1 VGKKRDSLDEL
12 PESAGLWQFGEFELD
27 QRSRE
32 LRCGG
37 GPLELEPKPF
47 NLLVLLLHNA
57 GELVTKE
64 ELFDSLWRGS
74 IVTDSVLTRCVSKLR
89 QALGD
94 SAGKR
99 IITVHGYG
107 YRLQGEVRHL
117 DDEAPPPQDLAA
129 GAQPEPGDPLP
140 YRSGWRYE
148 KRLGGHGHTWRI
160 VSNDG
165 SQRRVVKQASSVA
178 EAHSLY
184 REHSLYSVLFRAYGE
199 SGPFVRVLELIA
211 HETLPA
217 LEFEYLPAGSLGDWY
232 LDCGGADGVSLE
244 CRIDLAIQIAEA
256 LNAVH
261 QAGILH
267 KDLKPSNLLI
277 EIDSQGA
284 PRVRLADFG
293 TGHLLQRSRLIEL
306 GLTRGLFP
314 TLADSGSGTPFYTA
328 PEVLDQQTPT
338 VRSDIYSLGVL
349 LYQLV
354 TGDLQRAFT
363 PGWERDVPD
372 EMLRSD
378 IADCADRDPA
388 RRLGSA
394 DELATRL
401 RLLAQRR
408 RNHEAQRQAQVEA
421 QLAGEALKLAMVSR
435 RWSWRLALTLTAALL
450 VSAVLG
456 WNARQEQRRAEV
468 NAATSRA
475 INGFLNDDLL
485 AAANPYLGDGGR
497 NVTVAS
503 VLDAATDRLHER
515 LGAQPEVMG
524 NVALSLGGAYE
535 NLGLQEEAERL
546 YGSVLAELTPRLG
559 ASASVIRDLTFNLAY
574 VEVELARLDLA
585 ALHFEALRRQAEAEH
600 GPWAMDTIRAR
611 YGAAWVTFEQGDYV
625 EAARRFELLDEGTL
639 AAGFGDTPTYIDICW
654 NRAEAEIEL
663 HHWALAEQLMRFV
676 VERYTDDNGA
686 DSARVLYPSITLG
699 YIHQMRGQFDL
710 AEAELQSVYERS
722 VSLLGERHPVSY
734 SALHHLGILRLREHR
749 YQEAEQMFQ
758 AVVSGRTRLYGE
770 QSFMTRYSMNR
781 LAQAWLALGRNQ
793 IAEAL
798 FERTW
803 QASVERLGEA
813 HPNSLDISRGYA
825 MALAANGKTV
835 AAEQRLRRALELA
848 PQHLPPNNN
857 RIGATHLALSDLLQT
872 TGHLDE
878 ALAEAQAGEQ
888 VLRNAFGPEQD
899 EVQAAQRRVASLSAQ
914 TNDDGLATAVAGPR
928 VQKLKR

>member
-1 VGKKRDSLDEL
+1 MGKKRDTLDEL
-12 PESAGLWQFGEFELD
+12 PDSAGCWQFGEFVLD

-32 LRCGG
+32 LRRGG
-37 GPLELEPKPF
+37 EALELEPKPF
-47 NLLVLLLHNA
+47 NLLLLLLHNA

-64 ELFDSLWRGS
+64 ELFDALWRGC

-89 QALGD
+89 QVLGD
-94 SAGKR
+94 SVGEH
-99 IITVHGYG
+99 IVTVHGYG
-107 YRLQGEVRHL
+107 YRLQGEVRRL
-117 DDEAPPPQDLAA
+117 DDEAPPPPRQAVA
-129 GAQPEPGDPLP
+129 AQPEPGDPLP

-148 KRLGGHGHTWRI
+148 KRLGGHGNTWRI
-160 VSNDG
+160 VSDDG
-165 SQRRVVKQASSVA
+165 NQRRVVKQASNVA

-184 REHSLYSVLFRAYGE
+184 REHGLYRVLLRAYGE
-199 SGPFVRVLELIA
+199 SAPFVRVLELIE
-211 HETLPA
+211 HEALPA

-244 CRIDLAIQIAEA
+244 RRIDVAIQVAEA

-277 EIDSQGA
+277 ELDSQGA

-293 TGHLLQRSRLIEL
+293 TGHLLQRARLIEL
-306 GLTRGLFP
+306 GLSRGLFP
-314 TLADSGSGTPFYTA
+314 TVANSGSGTPFYTA
-328 PEVLDQQTPT
+328 PEVLEQQTPT

-372 EMLRSD
+372 EVLRCD

-394 DELATRL
+394 DELAIRL
-401 RLLAQRR
+401 RSLAQRR
-408 RNHEAQRQAQVEA
+408 RNHEAQRRAQVEA

-435 RWSWRLALTLTAALL
+435 RWSWRLAATLTVALL

-456 WNARQEQRRAEV
+456 WNAHQEQRRAEV

-497 NVTVAS
+497 NVTIAS
-503 VLDAATDRLHER
+503 VLDAAADRLHER
-515 LGAQPEVMG
+515 LRAQPEVMG

-535 NLGLQEEAERL
+535 NLGLQEDAERL
-546 YGSVLAELTPRLG
+546 YDSVLAELTPRLG
-559 ASASVIRDLTFNLAY
+559 LTAPVVRKLSFNLAY
-574 VEVELARLDLA
+574 VQVELAHLDLA
-585 ALHFEALRRQAEAEH
+585 AQRFESLRRQAEAEH

-611 YGAAWVTFEQGDYV
+611 YGAAWVRFEQGDFV
-625 EAARRFELLDEGTL
+625 EAARRFELLDKGTV
-639 AAGFGDTPTYIDICW
+639 AAGFDDTPTYTDICW

-676 VERYTDDNGA
+676 IARYTADNGA

-699 YIHQMRGQFDL
+699 YIHQMRGQFDQ
-710 AEAELQSVYERS
+710 AETELQSVYARS
-722 VSLLGERHPVSY
+722 VALLGDRHPVSY

-749 YQEAEQMFQ
+749 YEEAERMFQ
-758 AVVSGRTRLYGE
+758 TVVAGRIRLYGE
-770 QSFMTRYSMNR
+770 RSFMTRYSMNR
-781 LAQAWLALGRNQ
+781 LAQAWLALGRSHE
-793 IAEAL
+793 AESL

-825 MALAANGKTV
+825 MALAANGRP
-835 AAEQRLRRALELA
+835 AMAEQGLRRVLELA

-857 RIGATHLALSDLLQT
+857 RIGATHLALSDLLQS
-872 TGHLDE
+872 TGQLDE
-878 ALAEAQAGEQ
+878 ALAQARAGEQ
-888 VLRNAFGPEQD
+888 VLRDAFGPEQD
-899 EVQAAQRRVASLSAQ
+899 EVRAAQELIASLSAAV
-914 TNDDGLATAVAGPR
+914 TDAALPVAVAIPP